1 VGDASAGTSRV
12 ETTRAGR
19 GLSHRSGSANDRMP
33 TVWVLNHYAQ
43 EPGGPGGVR
52 HFALARHLRALGW
65 NACIIAASVELNTG
79 RQRLLPGEQRRLE
92 SHDGVPFL
100 WLKVPVYAGNGP
112 GRMVNMLAYALRALM
127 RWNLRGL
134 PRPQVVIGSSVH
146 PFAAWAGAR
155 LARRHRVPFVFEV
168 RDLWPQTL
176 IDLGRLREGSLVAR
190 ALRLLERHL
199 YRCADR
205 ILILMPGATEYIRTL
220 GVSRDKI
227 VWLPNGVDIGE
238 FPYHPRSDRRE
249 EPFTLMYFGA
259 HGTANGLENLIRA
272 MAILKER
279 RASPAPLLRLIGD
292 GPMKPSLRRLAVEMQ
307 LDNVRF
313 EDPVPK
319 ADIPAVA
326 AQADAFVFNLVASPV
341 FRYGISS
348 NKLFDFM
355 AAGRPVIFSCES
367 VNNPVAEAHAGITVP
382 PDRPERLAD
391 AIETIAAL
399 SAAQRETMGLNARR
413 YVERNHD
420 YRSLAA
426 RLAGVLNEL
435 SGRTKD

>member
-1 VGDASAGTSRV
+1 
-12 ETTRAGR
+12 
-19 GLSHRSGSANDRMP
+19 MP
-33 TVWVLNHYAQ
+33 TVWILNHYAQ
-43 EPGGPGGVR
+43 EPGGPGGTR
-52 HFALARHLRALGW
+52 HFALAKHLRASGW
-65 NACIIAASVELNTG
+65 DTCVIAASVELNTG
-79 RQRLLPGEQRRLE
+79 RQRLAHGEYCRLE
-92 SHDGVPFL
+92 SHDGVQFL
-100 WLKVPVYAGNGP
+100 WLKVPAHAGNGP
-112 GRMVNMLAYALRALM
+112 GRMVNMLAYALRAWM
-127 RWNLRGL
+127 PWNLQQL
-134 PRPQVVIGSSVH
+134 PRPRVIIGSSVH

-155 LARRHRVPFVFEV
+155 LARRHGVPFVFEV

-176 IDLGRLREGSLVAR
+176 IDLGRLRDGSLVAR

-205 ILILMPGATEYIRTL
+205 ILILMPGATGYIEPL
-220 GVSRDKI
+220 GIPRSRI
-227 VWLPNGVDIGE
+227 VWLPNGVDIEE
-238 FPYHPRSDRRE
+238 FPYVPPAGGRDGV
-249 EPFTLMYFGA
+249 FTLMYFGA

-272 MAILKER
+272 MAVLNDR
-279 RASPAPLLRLIGD
+279 RASPAPVLRLIGD
-292 GPMKPSLRRLAVEMQ
+292 GPMKTSLRRLVADLR
-307 LDNVRF
+307 LDNVRL
-313 EDPVPK
+313 EDVVPK

-367 VNNPVAEAHAGITVP
+367 VNNPVAEANAGITVP

-391 AIETIAAL
+391 AIATIATL
-399 SAAQRETMGLNARR
+399 SPAERERMGLNARR

-426 RLAGVLNEL
+426 RLAEVLNDL
-435 SGRTKD
+435 AGRAQE

>member
-1 VGDASAGTSRV
+1 
-12 ETTRAGR
+12 
-19 GLSHRSGSANDRMP
+19 MP
-33 TVWVLNHYAQ
+33 TVWILNHYAQ
-43 EPGGPGGVR
+43 EPGGPGGIR
-52 HFALARHLRALGW
+52 HFALAKHLRALGW

-79 RQRLLPGEQRRLE
+79 RQRLAPGENRRLE
-92 SHDGVPFL
+92 SYDGVQFL
-100 WLKVPVYAGNGP
+100 WLKVPVYTGNGAS
-112 GRMVNMLAYALRALM
+112 RMVNMLAYALRALM
-127 RWNLRGL
+127 PWNLRML

-155 LARRHRVPFVFEV
+155 LARRHGVPFVFEV

-176 IDLGRLREGSLVAR
+176 IDLGRLREGSLIAR

-205 ILILMPGATEYIRTL
+205 ILILMPGATEYIEPL
-220 GVSRDKI
+220 GISPKKI
-227 VWLPNGVDIGE
+227 VWLPNGVDIE
-238 FPYHPRSDRRE
+238 KFPYHPLTVRSDGA
-249 EPFTLMYFGA
+249 FTLMYFGA
-259 HGTANGLENLIRA
+259 HGTANGLDNLIRA
-272 MAILKER
+272 MAVLKER
-279 RASPAPLLRLIGD
+279 RASPAPVLRLIGN
-292 GPMKPSLRRLAVEMQ
+292 GPMKPSLRRLALDMQ

-313 EDPVPK
+313 EDAVPK

-367 VNNPVAEAHAGITVP
+367 VNNPVAEADAGITVP
-382 PDRPERLAD
+382 PDRPAHLAD
-391 AIETIAAL
+391 AIATIARMRPAE
-399 SAAQRETMGLNARR
+399 RETMGMNARR

-426 RLAGVLNEL
+426 RLAGVLNDL
-435 SGRTKD
+435 SGRAPH

>member
-1 VGDASAGTSRV
+1 
-12 ETTRAGR
+12 
-19 GLSHRSGSANDRMP
+19 MP
-33 TVWVLNHYAQ
+33 TVWILNHYAQ
-43 EPGGPGGVR
+43 EPGRPGGTR
-52 HFALARHLRALGW
+52 HYALAKHLRALGW

-79 RQRLLPGEQRRLE
+79 RQRLARGEKRRLE
-92 SHDGVPFL
+92 SREGVHFL
-100 WLKVPVYAGNGP
+100 WLKVPVHTGNGP
-112 GRMVNMLAYALRALM
+112 GRMVNMLAYALRAWM
-127 RWNLRGL
+127 PWNLQQL
-134 PRPQVVIGSSVH
+134 PRPRVIIGSSVH

-155 LARRHRVPFVFEV
+155 LARRHGVPFVFEV

-176 IDLGRLREGSLVAR
+176 IDLGRLRDGSLVAR

-205 ILILMPGATEYIRTL
+205 ILILMPGATEYIEPL
-220 GVSRDKI
+220 GIPRSRI
-227 VWLPNGVDIGE
+227 VWLPNGVDISE
-238 FPYHPRSDRRE
+238 FPYHPPPGRRDE
-249 EPFTLMYFGA
+249 AFTLMYFGA

-272 MAILKER
+272 MAVLKDR
-279 RASPAPLLRLIGD
+279 RASPAPVLRLIGD
-292 GPMKPSLRRLAVEMQ
+292 GPMKPSLRRLAADLH

-313 EDPVPK
+313 EDAVPK
-319 ADIPAVA
+319 AGIPAVA

-355 AAGRPVIFSCES
+355 AAGRPVIFSCQS
-367 VNNPVAEAHAGITVP
+367 VNNPVAEADAGITVP

-391 AIETIAAL
+391 AIATIAAL
-399 SAAQRETMGLNARR
+399 SPAERERMGLNARR

-435 SGRTKD
+435 SGRAQE